1 METVIIVAVVTLL
14 IVVFGVGWHF
24 IRGSKITD
32 EYKGYL
38 EELCQSLGGRL
49 LPRNPQGYS
58 FELDHQGRVFR
69 ISYSR
74 GALNNLKKARKVGL
88 RGHFHALT
96 VRTEVPDYT
105 HPSRIGFR
113 FDSGLNRWLGRS
125 AGSGDPRFDSQVYV
139 VRALPNPEPI
149 IRKLVGN
156 ATVRRA
162 LIELSESNV
171 DSVGLGRER
180 LRSGLKNLTNLKP
193 MLSVRTEMPGQEG
206 FDPDYVKRLVNL
218 AASIAEQTLY
228 LSPEPEQILG
238 FGVGDVARSHS
249 SDQ

>member
-1 METVIIVAVVTLL
+1 METVIIVAVLTLL

-24 IRGSKITD
+24 IRESNIGD

-38 EELCQSLGGRL
+38 EELCESLGGRL

-69 ISYSR
+69 ISYST
-74 GALNNLKKARKVGL
+74 GALTNFKKARKAGF
-88 RGHFHALT
+88 RGHFHALE
-96 VRTEVPDYT
+96 VLTEVPDYT

-139 VRALPNPEPI
+139 VAPALPNPEPI
-149 IRKLVGN
+149 IRKLVGD

-162 LIELSESNV
+162 LIEFSESNV
-171 DSVGLGRER
+171 DWVGLGRER
-180 LRSGLKNLTNLKP
+180 VRSGLKNLTNLKP
-193 MLSVRTEMPGQEG
+193 ILSVRTECPGQEG

-218 AASIAEQTLY
+218 AASIAEHVSNS
-228 LSPEPEQILG
+228 SPLEPSR
-238 FGVGDVARSHS
+238 FA
-249 SDQ
+249 

>member
-14 IVVFGVGWHF
+14 VVVFGVGWHF

-49 LPRNPQGYS
+49 LPRDPQGYS

-69 ISYSR
+69 ISYSE
-74 GALNNLKKARKVGL
+74 GELTNFKKARKAWF
-88 RGHFHALT
+88 RGHSNALT

-105 HPSRIGFR
+105 HPSRIGVR

-125 AGSGDPRFDSQVYV
+125 ADSGDRRFDSQVYV
-139 VRALPNPEPI
+139 VAPALPNPEPI
-149 IRKLVGN
+149 IHKLVGD

-162 LIELSESNV
+162 LIEHSESNV
-171 DSVGLGRER
+171 DYVGLGPER
-180 LRSGLKNLTNLKP
+180 VRSGLKNLTNIKP
-193 MLSVRTEMPGQEG
+193 ILSVRTECPGQEG

-218 AASIAEQTLY
+218 AASIAEHVSITR
-228 LSPEPEQILG
+228 SPPEPSR
-238 FGVGDVARSHS
+238 FA
-249 SDQ
+249 